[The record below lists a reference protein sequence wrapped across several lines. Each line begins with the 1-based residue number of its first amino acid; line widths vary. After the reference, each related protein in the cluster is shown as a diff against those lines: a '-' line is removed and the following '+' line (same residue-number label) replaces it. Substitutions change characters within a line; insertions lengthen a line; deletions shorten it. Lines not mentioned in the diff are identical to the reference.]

1 MNTYTH
7 PSSVASVEQII
18 VPDWAP
24 EPSFLPCR
32 FTGRSIPMEPGL
44 YLDESQ
50 VEVLNPEYLE
60 LDEVEIQRAAIA

>member
-1 MNTYTH
+1 
-7 PSSVASVEQII
+7 
-18 VPDWAP
+18 
-24 EPSFLPCR
+24 
-32 FTGRSIPMEPGL
+32 MEPGL